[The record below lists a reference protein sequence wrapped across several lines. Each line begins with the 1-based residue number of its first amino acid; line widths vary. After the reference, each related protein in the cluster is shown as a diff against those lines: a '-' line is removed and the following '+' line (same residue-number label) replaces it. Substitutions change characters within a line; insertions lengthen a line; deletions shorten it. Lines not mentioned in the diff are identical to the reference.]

1 MQRTMTADH
10 QVEITESV
18 TDLSATAWPGERHPT
33 RYDVDEATE
42 IPESSFVD
50 RFAAALL
57 HAEHGDNRED
67 VSWIMEGCANE
78 PSRPAATLTYPM
90 ILLSDAPKLS
100 AEDEIDR
107 LASGF
112 DNSWRNHVILRSI
125 KIGWTPTSSSLPY
138 LRLALACLTALS
150 ENRNDGKGSASL
162 VAGNLFHC
170 GASLATVM
178 VEVDNRLARSIDTI
192 IAVHNVTLHVRLPIS
207 KLESMEAK
215 YGSSVQCHHG
225 ESTKRDTSCIL
236 RRLRLTRS
244 HQMSRRL
251 HLTDSRSLI
260 CMANG
265 DPRKVLRH
273 DSSLISYMLLIDVVQ
288 AIHFDFVP
296 NYSPQE
302 LFIQMPGS
310 LHTFH
315 KVYKSLLDGCALPA
329 DLTFRED
336 ALLLLVALL
345 GDVIRAQKTGSLPSA
360 IHESLSNQNP
370 YAPMTVH
377 WETSRLEATL
387 ESALTRWRSHFT
399 QTSHD
404 VLALYHFARL
414 HLIFPQTCKLARWA
428 GYPDRMSKAS
438 STTGLA
444 ISTEAADL
452 AWEVLAESEAC
463 PTGSE
468 SYMSIWLPVVV
479 FYSALVVGREFQNK
493 GQSKTNLSSARI
505 LGSFKEELQRLGWPC
520 CAAMIA
526 TIVRA

>member
-1 MQRTMTADH
+1 MTADH

-18 TDLSATAWPGERHPT
+18 TDLSATAWPGERLPT

-90 ILLSDAPKLS
+90 ILLLDAPTLP
-100 AEDEIDR
+100 AEDEVDR
-107 LASGF
+107 LASEF
-112 DNSWRNHVILRSI
+112 DNSWRNRVFLRSI
-125 KIGWTPTSSSLPY
+125 KIGWTRTSSSLPY

-150 ENRNDGKGSASL
+150 ENRNDGTGSASL

-192 IAVHNVTLHVRLPIS
+192 LAITLLCTYGCLSTYPSQWRRSMGLLCNVT
-207 KLESMEAK
+207 
-215 YGSSVQCHHG
+215 
-225 ESTKRDTSCIL
+225 T
-236 RRLRLTRS
+236 
-244 HQMSRRL
+244 MSRRL
-251 HLTDSRSLI
+251 HLTDNRSLLY
-260 CMANG
+260 MEND
-265 DPRKVLRH
+265 DPRKALRY
-273 DSSLISYMLLIDVVQ
+273 DSSLISYMLLVDVLQ
-288 AIHFDFVP
+288 AVHFDFIP
-296 NYSPQE
+296 NYSTQE

-310 LHTFH
+310 PHTFH
-315 KVYKSLLDGCALPA
+315 KVYKSLLDGFALPA

-360 IHESLSNQNP
+360 FHESLSNQNP

-387 ESALTRWRSHFT
+387 ESALTGWRSHFT

-414 HLIFPQTCKLARWA
+414 HLIVPQTCKLARWA

-452 AWEVLAESEAC
+452 AWEVLAASEAC
-463 PTGSE
+463 RTGSE

-493 GQSKTNLSSARI
+493 GQPKTNLSSARI
-505 LGSFKEELQRLGWPC
+505 LGSFKEELQRLDWPC
-520 CAAMIA
+520 CAAMNA
-526 TIVRA
+526 TIVRT